1 MAYVPTVWANDK
13 APAINADNLNHM
25 EQGIKDAHDGLPV
38 QQAAPAAPV
47 GGLTVD
53 AEARTAIGDL
63 ITALQAAGVLAP

>member
-1 MAYVPTVWANDK
+1 MPYVKTVWANDK
-13 APAINADNLNHM
+13 APAINAANLDHI

-53 AEARTAIGDL
+53 AEARTAIGN
-63 ITALQAAGVLAP
+63 IISALQAAGILAA